1 MKKLFFALVIM
12 LASLTQITAQD
23 YGNDSYLGIKAGA
36 NISTLNLTKNV
47 PDGWSNGWLVSPVGG
62 FFGNLPVGKRLSIQ
76 LEALYG
82 GWGGVIKRGTN
93 LAETE
98 QRTTYASVPL
108 LFKFHAS
115 EKFKVLLGGEWDIML
130 SAKAKDKT
138 AGTEDKNKDQLR
150 GDDFGLTGGLEFWP
164 AYNWVIGARYIHG
177 LTEVTKFNP
186 QSQNQSVQVTLGYRF
201 GKKAVPVPVA
211 PPVPVVVDTDN
222 DGVPDATDKCPTVPG
237 LAKYEGC
244 PIPDT
249 DKDGI
254 NDEQD
259 KCPTVAGLAKY
270 NGCPI
275 PDTDGDGINDEED
288 KCPTVA
294 GLARYQGCPIPD
306 TDGDGINDEEDR
318 CPDVP
323 GVVENKGCPKID
335 FQANEVTFQS
345 GKAVLLAAGKKELD
359 VLVDLLKKNPNVR
372 ISLEGHTDNT
382 GTDKINDPLSEKR
395 AAAAE
400 AYLVSKGIEADRI
413 DTAGFGSKVPVAD
426 NKTAAGK
433 KLNRRVEVKIL

>member
-1 MKKLFFALVIM
+1 MKKLSCAFVIM
-12 LASLTQITAQD
+12 LASLTQLSAQD
-23 YGNDSYLGIKAGA
+23 YGNTPYLGIKAGV
-36 NISTLNLTKNV
+36 NVSTLNLTSNV

-62 FFGNLPVGKRLSIQ
+62 FFGNLPVAKRLSFQ

-82 GWGGVIKRGTN
+82 GWGGITKKGTS

-98 QRTTYASVPL
+98 QRTTYASIPIML
-108 LFKFHAS
+108 KFHPS
-115 EKFKVLLGGEWDIML
+115 EKFKILLGGEWDIML
-130 SAKAKDKT
+130 GAKATDKT
-138 AGTEDKNKDQLR
+138 TGTEIKNKDNLR

-177 LTEVTKFNP
+177 LTEVAKFDP
-186 QSQNQSVQVTLGYRF
+186 QSKNQSVQVTLGYRF
-201 GKKAVPVPVA
+201 GRKAVPVVVA
-211 PPVPVVVDTDN
+211 PVVPVVIDTDN
-222 DGVPDATDKCPTVPG
+222 DGIADPADKCPTVPG
-237 LAKYEGC
+237 LAKYDGC

-254 NDEQD
+254 NDEED

-270 NGCPI
+270 KGCPI

-306 TDGDGINDEEDR
+306 TDGDGVNDEEDR

-323 GVVENKGCPKID
+323 GVIENKGCPKVD
-335 FQANEVTFQS
+335 FQASDVTFQS
-345 GKAVLLAAGKKELD
+345 GKAILLPAGKKELD
-359 VLVDLLKKNPNVR
+359 VLVDLLKKNPTVR
-372 ISLEGHTDNT
+372 ISLEGHTDNS
-382 GTDKINDPLSEKR
+382 GTDKVNDPLSAKR

-400 AYLVSKGIEADRI
+400 AYLISKGIDADRM

-433 KLNRRVEVKIL
+433 KLNRRVEVKVL